1 MARSNAVGK
10 LREIVD
16 EEGDPKEVL
25 LRSLGSAVR
34 TDSVTRGQVL
44 VATHPGAK
52 YHAGTKILRTDTDLL
67 EQRFQGS
74 VGLVVK
80 MGPLAF
86 VDAPG
91 ASFGGVRAKVSD
103 WVLTRPAD
111 GLELFINQVP
121 CRLFEDVNILMVVSN
136 PDSYW

>member
-1 MARSNAVGK
+1 VARSNAVGK
-10 LREIVD
+10 LRQIVD
-16 EEGDPKEVL
+16 EEGDPKDVL
-25 LRSLGSAVR
+25 LRALGKI
-34 TDSVTRGQVL
+34 DQVTRAQVL

-52 YHAGTKILRTDTDLL
+52 YHTGTKILRTDTDLL

-74 VGLVVK
+74 VGLVVA

-91 ASFGGVRAKVSD
+91 ASFGDVRAKVGD
-103 WVLTRPAD
+103 WVLARPAD

-121 CRLFEDVNILMVVSN
+121 CRLFEDANILMVVSN

>member
-16 EEGDPKEVL
+16 AGLDPKKALIKE
-25 LRSLGSAVR
+25 LGDIERDVVMR
-34 TDSVTRGQVL
+34 CQVL
-44 VATHPGAK
+44 VAIHPGAK
-52 YHAGTKILRTDTDLL
+52 YHPGTTILRTDKDLQ
-67 EQRFQGS
+67 ESQFQGT

-91 ASFGGVRAKVSD
+91 ASFGGAEAKIGD

-111 GLELFINQVP
+111 GLSMFINQVP
-121 CRLFEDVNILMVVSN
+121 CRLFEDVNILMKVEDPN
-136 PDSYW
+136 IYW